1 VSYNC
6 TQDSIVAE
14 WCIDPHTLR
23 NVLNGISPFYAG
35 AGNSTESSAA
45 GLEDCLPH
53 FPEEYMQGGRGAQNN
68 PMSHHSGKA
77 RVAGRWSCQNVSR
90 SLALFPSVTVAVS
103 VAVSGSVFESVHVC
117 MFVSV
122 HASLCRVWILHGCV
136 RNLQEQHMNRRKNG
150 CAGEDASHPLSREE
164 RTHCPHFQ
172 LDTGS

>member
-1 VSYNC
+1 MSYNC

-14 WCIDPHTLR
+14 GCIDPHTVR
-23 NVLNGISPFYAG
+23 NVLNGIIPFHAG

-77 RVAGRWSCQNVSR
+77 HVAGRCLCQNVAR
-90 SLALFPSVTVAVS
+90 SLALFLSVTVAVS
-103 VAVSGSVFESVHVC
+103 VTVSKSVSVSVHMC

-122 HASLCRVWILHGCV
+122 RASLCRV
-136 RNLQEQHMNRRKNG
+136 
-150 CAGEDASHPLSREE
+150 
-164 RTHCPHFQ
+164 
-172 LDTGS
+172 